1 MGKKNGSPAGP
12 VPARSIMVTKRCETE
27 PGPWGWGRLVRD
39 VCLGIS
45 VGTPAGAPRTH
56 SSRAPGA
63 PRTAGQ
69 YGAGRGLLGLGPT
82 AGSGSRSREGGGV
95 GRRGRPRSAPRAL
108 TTIGCA
114 AADVTAHRPGSD
126 RDPGR
131 AHLFLIT
138 WEVSLA
144 PSLLPFPSSFIL
156 FSPRKLPRGHRRS
169 LPSAPVPIPSHP
181 IPVPRGLQFLDPP
194 ARPTPPPPPPP
205 PRHCSPL
212 VANFGRRLSPTLPV
226 LRCAEVT
233 YSFPE
238 VGLCSSISPPLATS

>member
-1 MGKKNGSPAGP
+1 MGSPGP
-12 VPARSIMVTKRCETE
+12 RRLLGNICGYSCRSPAHPQL
-27 PGPWGWGRLVRD
+27 PGPRRSAHRGAVR
-39 VCLGIS
+39 
-45 VGTPAGAPRTH
+45 R
-56 SSRAPGA
+56 RPGA
-63 PRTAGQ
+63 PRARPHRRQRLPVAG
-69 YGAGRGLLGLGPT
+69 
-82 AGSGSRSREGGGV
+82 GGGV

-138 WEVSLA
+138 WEVFLA